1 MGSMTTKT
9 VLLSLI
15 FLCSFLLIAGCTQTE
30 SKAPPTVATTSKTPV
45 PTTSPA
51 SVTVV
56 NTVVTETPEVLQ
68 TLPDTYAVEV
78 QVASNGV
85 SVDPKIIVTFRGG
98 RGINFVTQVES
109 VITRPDGT
117 TGTEIMNRPKVSDYV
132 ELKSSGGDNDRVRV
146 YITIS
151 NGQKFLV
158 YDQVVPFKQRG

>member
-1 MGSMTTKT
+1 MGSMNTKT

-15 FLCSFLLIAGCTQTE
+15 FLCSFLLIAGCTQTQPQ
-30 SKAPPTVATTSKTPV
+30 APSTVATTSQTPV
-45 PTTSPA
+45 PTTSSA
-51 SVTVV
+51 SGVV
-56 NTVVTETPEVLQ
+56 KNPIVTETPEVLQ

-117 TGTEIMNRPKVSDYV
+117 TDTKIMNRPKVSDYV